1 MVRPVEFKEFGQS
14 FSPEI
19 LYDAEK
25 MEKTDDLASLDVPIA
40 KQVSAILKEDRE
52 TKPTISYDENS
63 LYEIDGKEYETDDTG
78 QLYKKEGKLLQNNQ
92 YVAGS
97 GIYETDENSR
107 ITSFEAT
114 LESTPDSERDLD
126 AQKEVGGKDRLEN
139 DDGGHLIARIF
150 GGASGSENLV
160 PMRNVI
166 NRGDYKQFENGCAN
180 DLKEGQAVNLKG
192 EIVYPEGSDRP
203 SEIKVVKEVNGKKT
217 TEGIFYNDEGAIEG
231 LNEVK
236 DLINKED
243 HERLENRID
252 SMKEYGERPTITSV
266 IKKYDADGKLSEITV
281 TVRNETTGFKTPIIF
296 KPGV

>member
-78 QLYKKEGKLLQNNQ
+78 QLYKEEGKLLQNNQ

-97 GIYETDENSR
+97 GIYETDKNSR

-180 DLKEGQAVNLKG
+180 DLKDGQAVNLKG

-203 SEIKVVKEVNGKKT
+203 SEIKVVKEVNGKKA

>member
-25 MEKTDDLASLDVPIA
+25 MEKTGDLASLDVPIA

-52 TKPTISYDENS
+52 TKQTISYDENS

-78 QLYKKEGKLLQNNQ
+78 QLYKEEGKLLQNNQ

-150 GGASGSENLV
+150 GGASGLENLV
-160 PMRNVI
+160 PMRDVI

-180 DLKEGQAVNLKG
+180 DLQEGHEISLKG
-192 EIVYPEGSDRP
+192 EISYTENSNRP
-203 SEIKVVKEVNGKKT
+203 SEIKVEKEVDGKKN
-217 TEGIFYNDEGAIEG
+217 TEGIFYNDKGSVEG
-231 LNEVK
+231 LVEVK
-236 DLINKED
+236 DSINKED
-243 HERLENRID
+243 YKSLENRID
-252 SMKEYGERPTITSV
+252 SMREYGEKPTITSV
-266 IKKYDADGKLSEITV
+266 IKKYGVDGNISEITV
-281 TVRNETTGFKTPIIF
+281 TVRNETTGFKTPITF
-296 KPGV
+296 KAEV

>member
-78 QLYKKEGKLLQNNQ
+78 QLYKEEGKLLQNNQ

-180 DLKEGQAVNLKG
+180 DLKDGQAVNLKG

-203 SEIKVVKEVNGKKT
+203 SEIKVVKEVNGKKA
-217 TEGIFYNDEGAIEG
+217 TEGIFYNDEGSIEG

>member
-1 MVRPVEFKEFGQS
+1 MVRPIEFKEFGQS

-40 KQVSAILKEDRE
+40 KQVSAILKEDQE
-52 TKPTISYDENS
+52 TKQTISYDENS

-78 QLYKKEGKLLQNNQ
+78 QLYKEEGKLLPNNQ

-114 LESTPDSERDLD
+114 LESTPNSERDLD

-150 GGASGSENLV
+150 GGASGLENLV

-180 DLKEGQAVNLKG
+180 DLKEGHDVNLKG

-203 SEIKVVKEVNGKKT
+203 SEIKVEKEVDGKKAV
-217 TEGIFYNDEGAIEG
+217 EGIFYNDEGSIEG
-231 LNEVK
+231 LDEVK
-236 DLINKED
+236 DSINKED
-243 HERLENRID
+243 YESLENRID
-252 SMKEYGERPTITSV
+252 SMEEYGEKPTITSV
-266 IKKYDADGKLSEITV
+266 IKKYDADGKPSEITV
-281 TVRNETTGFKTPIIF
+281 TVRNETTGFKTPITF
-296 KPGV
+296 KPEV

>member
-40 KQVSAILKEDRE
+40 KQVSAVLKEDQE
-52 TKPTISYDENS
+52 TKQTISYDENS

-78 QLYKKEGKLLQNNQ
+78 QLYKEEGKLLPNNQ

-150 GGASGSENLV
+150 GGASGLENLV

-180 DLKEGQAVNLKG
+180 DLKEGHDVNLKG

-203 SEIKVVKEVNGKKT
+203 SEIKVEKEVDGKKAV
-217 TEGIFYNDEGAIEG
+217 EGIFYNDKGSIEG
-231 LNEVK
+231 LDEVK
-236 DLINKED
+236 NSINKED
-243 HERLENRID
+243 YESLENRID
-252 SMKEYGERPTITSV
+252 SMEEYGEKPTITSV
-266 IKKYDADGKLSEITV
+266 IKKYDADGKPSEITV
-281 TVRNETTGFKTPIIF
+281 TVRNETTGFKTPITF
-296 KPGV
+296 KPEV